1 MAQKNGN
8 GDSSRE
14 RLIKAGINL
23 FSKYGYD
30 ATSTRMISKEAG
42 VSLSAISF
50 HFDGKDSLFSA
61 CLDLIAE
68 KISSLYEKTSK
79 KTERLLENGII
90 SKQEAYECLMEVI
103 RTQVAVAF
111 GHRYR
116 SSLMLTYWEQTG
128 PSRRDH
134 PVSEAIFKKI
144 ENSMAKLI
152 TSTTDIPYERAIIAS
167 RFINGSII
175 SFGEH
180 SLLVYYAIGDEEG
193 QKKKLELVSGEIL
206 RYCDVLIRELLQ
218 MPQENAG
225 PLTNDAEGGNLP

>member
-8 GDSSRE
+8 GDSTRE
-14 RLIKAGINL
+14 RLIKAGISL

-61 CLDLIAE
+61 CLELIAE
-68 KISSLYEKTSK
+68 KISELYEKTAE
-79 KTERLLENGII
+79 KTDRLLEKSVIT
-90 SKQEAYECLMEVI
+90 KQEAYECLMEVI
-103 RTQVAVAF
+103 GTQISVAF

-116 SSLMLTYWEQTG
+116 SSFMLTYWEQIN
-128 PSRRDH
+128 SSLKHH
-134 PVSEAIFKKI
+134 PISEAIFKKI
-144 ENSMAKLI
+144 EKCMAMLI

-180 SLLVYYAIGDEEG
+180 SLLVYYAIGDEDS
-193 QKKKLELVSGEIL
+193 QKEKLQLVSDEIL
-206 RYCDVLIRELLQ
+206 HYCDVLIRELLHL
-218 MPQENAG
+218 PRDVDK
-225 PLTNDAEGGNLP
+225 PLDRQ